1 MHNILENL
9 LSIEKNIK
17 SRIDELKLQNYK
29 PNIIAVSK
37 TFPMQDILPLIN
49 HGHIHFGENKV
60 QEAIE
65 KWSNIKNDFQHI
77 KLHMIGKL
85 QTNKVKY
92 VIPLFDYIHSLDSLK
107 LAEKI
112 SNEKKKKKKKLKIF
126 IQINI
131 GDENQKSGISVDS
144 LTNFY
149 NICTKEL
156 SLNIIGL
163 MCLPPNNDNSS
174 IYFSKMEK
182 LSKNIN
188 LENLSMGMSQDYI
201 EAIKYKSTYLRIGSK
216 IFGNRN

>member
-29 PNIIAVSK
+29 PNIVAVSK
-37 TFPMQDILPLIN
+37 TFSMKDILPLIN

-65 KWSNIKNDFQHI
+65 KWSSIKDDFQHI

-85 QTNKVKY
+85 QTNKVKN

-112 SNEKKKKKKKLKIF
+112 SNEEKKKNKKLKIF

-131 GDENQKSGISVDS
+131 GNEDQKSGISIDGLS
-144 LTNFY
+144 NFY

-156 SLNIIGL
+156 DLNIIGL

-174 IYFSKMEK
+174 IYFSKMVE

-216 IFGNRN
+216 VFGSRS